1 MQNLFQ
7 ILIAIDS
14 PLFQSSYLL
23 AVLSNFVSFANMD
36 YAAFAVLKKQPNT
49 PKLSQFKQHPL
60 K

>member
-36 YAAFAVLKKQPNT
+36 YAAFAVLKNNQTPPNSVNLNNT
-49 PKLSQFKQHPL
+49 L
-60 K
+60 